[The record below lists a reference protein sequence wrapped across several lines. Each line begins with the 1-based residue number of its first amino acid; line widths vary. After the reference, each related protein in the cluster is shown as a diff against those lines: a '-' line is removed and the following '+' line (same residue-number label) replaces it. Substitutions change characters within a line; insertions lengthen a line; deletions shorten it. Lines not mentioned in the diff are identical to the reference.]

1 MKNMKKNQVS
11 KNGAST
17 NGFFRTLPII
27 AALAASGFIQPA
39 LAVDRTW
46 FGSAGEW
53 GVDTNWSPIGVPGIS
68 DKAIINSGNSTL
80 LFNAGISGLDLS
92 GGILGGTGNLTLSG
106 LSTWTGGSITPSA
119 APWTSAAMAPRSF
132 PADAQ

>member
-11 KNGAST
+11 KNGALT

-46 FGSAGEW
+46 FGSTGDW

-80 LFNAGISGLDLS
+80 SFNTGITGLDLS
-92 GGILGGTGNLTLSG
+92 SGTLRGTGNLTLSG
-106 LSTWTGGSITPSA
+106 LSTWTGGAIAGA
-119 APWTSAAMAPRSF
+119 AIAGLAVV
-132 PADAQ
+132 PAVGMVGH